1 MHTFHVKGMHCTACT
16 LLTESELMDVAGVSS
31 AKSSLTTHTVEV
43 CGDFGDRSK
52 EDICREL
59 SQKLEKHGYS
69 LSTEKIQLEKN
80 WSEFSIAIPIA
91 IGFAV
96 LFVLLQKL
104 GIVNLINTSNVS
116 YGTAFM
122 IGVIAS
128 LSTCMAVVGGLVLSM
143 SATFAR
149 EGDKVR
155 PQILFHTGRI
165 VSFFILGGVIGALG
179 SAFTLGATGTFVL
192 GLLVGLVMLILGI
205 NLLDVFPWAK
215 RFQPSMPKFLG
226 KHAYHTSTSRFLSRS
241 APNETKSLGVSELNH
256 WFTPLLVGVAT
267 FFLPC
272 GFTQAM
278 QLYSLTTGSFL
289 GGAMTM
295 FSFALGTLP
304 VLALIGFSSFSIKN
318 SSKAGIFFK
327 SAGLIVILFALFN
340 IINSLVVIGII
351 QPVFN
356 F

>member
-1 MHTFHVKGMHCTACT
+1 METHTFHIKGMHCTACT
-16 LLTESELMDVAGVSS
+16 LLTEGELMTVAGVSS
-31 AKSSLTTHTVEV
+31 AKPSLTTHTVEV
-43 CGDFGDRSK
+43 CGDFGNRSK

-59 SQKLEKHGYS
+59 SERIEKHGYS
-69 LSTEKIQLEKN
+69 LSLEKQQSEKN
-80 WSEFSIAIPIA
+80 WSEFTVAIPIA
-91 IGFAV
+91 MGFAV

-104 GIVNLINTSNVS
+104 GIVNLVNTSNVS

-149 EGDKVR
+149 EGDNVR
-155 PQILFHTGRI
+155 PQILFHTGRL
-165 VSFFILGGVIGALG
+165 VAFFILGGVIGTLG
-179 SAFTLGATGTFVL
+179 SAFTLGPTGTFVL

-215 RFQPSMPKFLG
+215 RFQFSMPKFLG
-226 KHAYHTSTSRFLSRS
+226 KHA
-241 APNETKSLGVSELNH
+241 LGVSELNH
-256 WFTPLLVGVAT
+256 WLTPLLVGIAT

-289 GGAMTM
+289 GGALTM

-318 SSKAGIFFK
+318 STKAGIFFK

-340 IINSLVVIGII
+340 MTNSLVVIGII
-351 QPVFN
+351 PPVFN

>member
-1 MHTFHVKGMHCTACT
+1 MENKEQQTHTFHIKGMHCTACT
-16 LLTESELMDVAGVSS
+16 LLTESELMDVAGVSR
-31 AKSSLTTHTVEV
+31 AKPSLATHTVEV
-43 CGDFGDRSK
+43 CGDFGDKTK
-52 EDICREL
+52 EEICREL
-59 SQKLEKHGYS
+59 SQTLEKHGYS
-69 LSTEKIQLEKN
+69 LSLEKQQQEKN

-104 GIVNLINTSNVS
+104 GIVNLVNTSNVS

-122 IGVIAS
+122 VGVIAS
-128 LSTCMAVVGGLVLSM
+128 LSTCMAVVGGIVLSM

-149 EGDKVR
+149 EGDRVR
-155 PQILFHTGRI
+155 PQILFHAGRI
-165 VSFFILGGVIGALG
+165 ASFFILGGVIGALG

-192 GLLVGLVMLILGI
+192 GLLVGLVMLVLGI
-205 NLLDVFPWAK
+205 NLLDVFPSFK
-215 RFQPSMPKFLG
+215 KFQPSMPKFLG
-226 KHAYHTSTSRFLSRS
+226 KKA
-241 APNETKSLGVSELNH
+241 LGVSKLNH
-256 WFTPLLVGVAT
+256 WLTPLLVGVAT

-278 QLYSLTTGSFL
+278 QLYSLTTGSFQ
-289 GGAMTM
+289 GGALTM
-295 FSFALGTLP
+295 LSFALGTLP

-318 SSKAGIFFK
+318 STKAGIFFK

-340 IINSLVVIGII
+340 ITNSLVVIGAI

>member
-1 MHTFHVKGMHCTACT
+1 MENEQKHTFHVVGMHCNACV
-16 LLTESELMDVAGVSS
+16 LLTESELSEVGYVSK
-31 AKSSLTTHTVEV
+31 ATSSLHARTVEV
-43 CGDFGDRSK
+43 CGNFGNKTK
-52 EDICREL
+52 EEICREL
-59 SQKLEKHGYS
+59 SQTLAPHGYS
-69 LSTEKIQLEKN
+69 LSVEKQEHDKK
-80 WSEFSIAIPIA
+80 WSEFATAIPIA

-96 LFVLLQKL
+96 FFVLLQKL
-104 GIVNLINTSNVS
+104 GIVNVVNTSNVS
-116 YGTAFM
+116 YGTAFL

-149 EGDKVR
+149 EGDRVR

-179 SAFTLGATGTFVL
+179 SAFTLGPTGTFVL
-192 GLLVGLVMLILGI
+192 GLLVGIVMLVLGI
-205 NLLDVFPWAK
+205 NLLDVFPSLK
-215 RFQPSMPKFLG
+215 RFQPSMPKFLA
-226 KHAYHTSTSRFLSRS
+226 KHA
-241 APNETKSLGVSELNH
+241 LGVSEMNH
-256 WFTPLLVGVAT
+256 VLTPLLVGVAT

-289 GGAMTM
+289 TGGLTM
-295 FSFALGTLP
+295 LSFALGTLP

-318 SSKAGIFFK
+318 SAKSGIFFK

-340 IINSLVVIGII
+340 IVNSLVIIGLIS
-351 QPVFN
+351 PVFN

>member
-1 MHTFHVKGMHCTACT
+1 METHTFHVHGMHCNGCM
-16 LLTESELMDVAGVSS
+16 LTIETKLREVEYVSR
-31 AKSSLTTHTVEV
+31 ATSSLATRTVEV
-43 CGDFGDRSK
+43 QGDFGDRTFEEIMTDLNKVLEGS
-52 EDICREL
+52 RYVL
-59 SQKLEKHGYS
+59 SVEKQVHNA
-69 LSTEKIQLEKN
+69 N
-80 WSEFSIAIPIA
+80 WSDFNIAVPIA
-91 IGFAV
+91 IGFAI

-104 GIVNLINTSNVS
+104 GIVNLVNTSSVS

-149 EGDKVR
+149 EGDRVR
-155 PQILFHTGRI
+155 PQILFHIGRI

-179 SAFTLGATGTFVL
+179 SAFTLNTTGTFVL
-192 GLLVGLVMLILGI
+192 GLIVGIVMLLLGI

-215 RFQPSMPKFLG
+215 RFQPSMPKFLSR
-226 KHAYHTSTSRFLSRS
+226 HA
-241 APNETKSLGVSELNH
+241 LGVSKLNH
-256 WFTPLLVGVAT
+256 MLTPLLVGVAT

-289 GGAMTM
+289 TGALTM
-295 FSFALGTLP
+295 LSFALGTLP
-304 VLALIGFSSFSIKN
+304 ILALISFSSFSVT
-318 SSKAGIFFK
+318 SSAKAGIFFK

-340 IINSLVVIGII
+340 IINSLVVIGLIS
-351 QPVFN
+351 PVFN